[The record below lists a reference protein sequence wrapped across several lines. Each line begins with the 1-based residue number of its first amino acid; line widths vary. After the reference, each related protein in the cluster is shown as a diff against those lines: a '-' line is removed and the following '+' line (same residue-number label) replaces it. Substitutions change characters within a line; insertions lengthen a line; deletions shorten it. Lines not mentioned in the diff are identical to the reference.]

1 MGSGAKSY
9 MRKTFL
15 IYEEMHKYFH
25 HTVYEEVVMTFH
37 PIPPNFLI
45 YEENF
50 IFFFISVHVKMS
62 AADGHLIRFG
72 RRRALPS
79 DGTWAAGKETGLLWG
94 PPKAARYT
102 VPDHD
107 PRKLRSWRRI
117 H

>member
-1 MGSGAKSY
+1 
-9 MRKTFL
+9 
-15 IYEEMHKYFH
+15 
-25 HTVYEEVVMTFH
+25 MTFH
-37 PIPPNFLI
+37 PIPPSFLI

-79 DGTWAAGKETGLLWG
+79 DGTRVFRSSRQSVAARTETGLLWG

-102 VPDHD
+102 VPKHG
-107 PRKLRSWRRI
+107 PRKLRSLRKML
-117 H
+117 